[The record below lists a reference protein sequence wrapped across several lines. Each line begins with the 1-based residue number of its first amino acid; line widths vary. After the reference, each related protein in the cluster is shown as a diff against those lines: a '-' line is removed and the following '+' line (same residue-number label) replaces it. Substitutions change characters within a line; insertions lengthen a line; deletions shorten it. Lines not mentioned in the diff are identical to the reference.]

1 MSLEPWTDNELERFY
16 IKKRVYSAI
25 DGSSANISTLIL
37 FELIDELLV
46 EIARENI
53 DDLKNLLVNV
63 EYSLSHIKDSIERLN
78 NENENKE
85 DV

>member
-1 MSLEPWTDNELERFY
+1 MNDNEVERFY
-16 IKKRVYSAI
+16 IKKRVCSAI